1 MGEVFCMKIRFRC
14 MECTEESFG
23 NLNIGIH
30 YNESPQDFLD
40 DYLYDFTCKNG
51 HENHVALSNHK
62 YELLFDSGI
71 CALDDGY
78 YREAVA
84 DFAASLERFYEF
96 CIRMILISTT
106 ENGIENF
113 NNLWKEMYRQSE
125 RQYGAFVA
133 LYTSFMGKAPETLK
147 NVDFRN
153 NIIHKGEFP
162 SKEKT
167 LEYAKYVSERIK
179 NIYSALEEKC
189 EMWQASFIIADKVF
203 KSGKHSS
210 STGFSTFLSRYI
222 SSDNSFEEVLD
233 GFRKNLDIFYLK

>member
-1 MGEVFCMKIRFRC
+1 MKIRFRC

-179 NIYSALEEKC
+179 NIYMKYFLHYILN
-189 EMWQASFIIADKVF
+189 IILVNF
-203 KSGKHSS
+203 
-210 STGFSTFLSRYI
+210 
-222 SSDNSFEEVLD
+222 
-233 GFRKNLDIFYLK
+233 

>member
-1 MGEVFCMKIRFRC
+1 MKIRFRC
-14 MECTEESFG
+14 MECTEESFD

-30 YNESPQDFLD
+30 YNESTQDFLD

-113 NNLWKEMYRQSE
+113 NKSWSEIHKQSE
-125 RQYGAFVA
+125 RQYGAFCV
-133 LYTSFMGKAPETLK
+133 LYTFVMDRVPPKPNDNK
-147 NVDFRN
+147 VNFRN
-153 NIIHKGEFP
+153 KVIHQGKFP
-162 SKEKT
+162 SKVET
-167 LEYAKYVSERIK
+167 LDYAKYVSERIK

-203 KSGKHSS
+203 KSGKHYS

-233 GFRKNLDIFYLK
+233 EFRKDLDMFYLK